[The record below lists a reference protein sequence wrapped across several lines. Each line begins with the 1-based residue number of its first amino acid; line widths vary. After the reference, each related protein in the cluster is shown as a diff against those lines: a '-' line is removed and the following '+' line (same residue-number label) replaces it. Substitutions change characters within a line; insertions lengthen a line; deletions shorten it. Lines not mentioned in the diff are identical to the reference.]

1 MTTQNPHISRRTVF
15 RTVAGTALAGL
26 AGCLGDNDSGTPDDG
41 TDPLAGQDQ
50 IERVAVEGTTLVVE
64 LSAGA
69 EVDQINLIEPNG
81 EFFGQ
86 REVATGAQQVSFEL
100 RTSYVPGEYRVVAL
114 NGEETKAE
122 VSTEVRP
129 EIQILD
135 VGLFRNNP
143 DKPWDDIYGDT
154 ETDRLKNGEAFVT
167 TANTGTGPEAIVQLV
182 FSGDVPNPVENP
194 RQNGIYKTEQVV
206 LAPGEEADLFS
217 NSFPFGSVAEEGMG
231 CSPDTNRGQFT
242 VTIETKVGD
251 SEVAKSYNV
260 DYSGSLEMSDCEIT
274 ITEV

>member
-1 MTTQNPHISRRTVF
+1 MRIMTKSNPHISRRTVF

-26 AGCLGDNDSGTPDDG
+26 AGCLGDNESGAPDDD

-50 IERVAVEGTTLVVE
+50 IKRVAVEGTTLIVE

-86 REVATGAQQVSFEL
+86 RDVATGAQQVSFEL

-114 NGEETKAE
+114 DGEETVAE
-122 VSTEVRP
+122 VLTEIQP

-167 TANTGTGPEAIVQLV
+167 VANTGLV
-182 FSGDVPNPVENP
+182 P
-194 RQNGIYKTEQVV
+194 RLLLN
-206 LAPGEEADLFS
+206 
-217 NSFPFGSVAEEGMG
+217 
-231 CSPDTNRGQFT
+231 
-242 VTIETKVGD
+242 
-251 SEVAKSYNV
+251 
-260 DYSGSLEMSDCEIT
+260 
-274 ITEV
+274 

>member
-26 AGCLGDNDSGTPDDG
+26 AGCLGDNDSGTPDNG

-64 LSAGA
+64 LSEGA
-69 EVDQINLIEPNG
+69 KVDQINLIEPNG

-100 RTSYVPGEYRVVAL
+100 GTSYVPGEYRILAL
-114 NGEETKAE
+114 NGGETEAE
-122 VSTEVRP
+122 VSTEIRP
-129 EIQILD
+129 DIQILD

-167 TANTGTGPEAIVQLV
+167 VANTGTGPEAIVKLV

-194 RQNGIYKTEQVV
+194 RQGGIYKTEQVV
-206 LAPGEEADLFS
+206 LPSGEETDLFS
-217 NSFPFGSVAEEGMG
+217 NSFPFGSVSEEGMG

-242 VTIETKVGD
+242 VTVKTKVAD
-251 SEVAKSYNV
+251 SGATKSYSV